1 MEIRVYRV
9 VHMSYS
15 SKIGY
20 YQQISL
26 AFVIKYLKL
35 SGLGEMVRRLDE
47 LAAEAVDIRSTL
59 FSLLL
64 LLH

>member
-1 MEIRVYRV
+1 
-9 VHMSYS
+9 MSYS